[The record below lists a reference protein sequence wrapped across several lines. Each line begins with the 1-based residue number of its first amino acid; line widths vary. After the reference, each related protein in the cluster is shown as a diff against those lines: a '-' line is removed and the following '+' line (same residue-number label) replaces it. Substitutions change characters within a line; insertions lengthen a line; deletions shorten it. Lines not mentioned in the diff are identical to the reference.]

1 MVVLRPM
8 ANPPGVP
15 FSGQVPVAEELPP
28 RAYSLTVNSAGVF
41 VATIAIQ
48 FIGFIG
54 SLVLYKYVGI
64 TASLQALLGLVQ
76 LFLGIASA
84 VNSLGD
90 FGLGGGYRYFIAR
103 GKQATDN
110 TGTYLVLR
118 LVICGLAAVLML
130 SIAPISFAGATL
142 ASSAPELIAL
152 GIFLLLPIIWTAETI
167 YQSYNIGVGN
177 SVKAQYPYLVE
188 VLVRTPLIIVAAF
201 LSPTLFGLMIAYVV
215 GAVASAIYCTPFLR
229 TFTRRYKKPEAVL
242 LMKFSWPLLGALG
255 LSYIASNAMPF
266 VVNASLGLQ
275 AVNNFLVANGFRVL
289 MLALP
294 GAVAAP
300 LFPHLARLH
309 KREQY
314 EAIRE
319 GTWQAIRYTSMLVV
333 PAVLALVIYR
343 VNVLNILT
351 NSLYAQTAAT
361 PLAILVAST
370 IPAAITGLIAAG
382 LSAIGW
388 RKLELYLTALQVV
401 AMFAIAIAL
410 LPPYGI
416 LPAGDGLIAASLAIL
431 ASSLAA
437 FIWNAFAMHRLMD
450 VQIHPKAIGTI
461 ALSAL
466 LAFLAVGRLNTVLP
480 VNRYYELVVGVGLGF
495 AVYFIVL
502 ALLGELTKEDILR
515 VGRSIGVPDRVL
527 HVFTWMCW
535 RTLTRRL
542 EPVRPGRGRGF
553 TSGNV
558 PELEPEEGVANEGG
572 PPLP

>member
-1 MVVLRPM
+1 M
-8 ANPPGVP
+8 ANPPAVP
-15 FSGQVPVAEELPP
+15 FSGQVPVSEELPP

-41 VATIAIQ
+41 LAAIAIQ

-54 SLVLYKYVGI
+54 SLVLYKYVGV

-76 LFLGIASA
+76 LFLGIGSA
-84 VNSLGD
+84 INSLGD
-90 FGLGGGYRYFIAR
+90 FGLGGGYRFFIAR
-103 GKQATDN
+103 GKSATDN
-110 TGTYLVLR
+110 TGTYLLLR
-118 LVICGLAAVLML
+118 LLICGFAAALML
-130 SIAPISFAGATL
+130 TLAPISFAGATL
-142 ASSAPELIAL
+142 ASNGPELIAL
-152 GIFLLLPIIWTAETI
+152 GLFLLLPLIWTGEQI
-167 YQSYNIGVGN
+167 YQSYYIGVGN

-201 LSPTLFGLMIAYVV
+201 LSPTLFGLTIAYFV
-215 GAVASAIYCTPFLR
+215 GGTVSAIYCLPFLR
-229 TFTRRYKKPEAVL
+229 AFVRRYRKAEAVL
-242 LMKFSWPLLGALG
+242 LLKFSWPLLGALG
-255 LSYIASNAMPF
+255 LSYVASNAMPF
-266 VVNASLGLQ
+266 VVNATLGLQ

-289 MLALP
+289 VLALP
-294 GAVAAP
+294 SAVAAP
-300 LFPHLARLH
+300 LFPYLAKLH

-370 IPAAITGLIAAG
+370 IPATITGLIAAG

-388 RKLELYLTALQVV
+388 RRLELYLTAFQVV
-401 AMFAIAIAL
+401 AMFAIAFAL

-416 LPAGDGLIAASLAIL
+416 LPSSDGLIAASLAVL
-431 ASSLAA
+431 ASSVAA
-437 FIWNAFAMHRLMD
+437 FIWNAIAMHRLMD
-450 VQIHPKAIGTI
+450 VQIHPKAIGMI

-466 LAFLAVGRLNTVLP
+466 LAFIAVSRLNSVLSIS
-480 VNRYYELVVGVGLGF
+480 RYYELAVGVLLGF

-502 ALLGELTKEDILR
+502 ALVGELTKEDVLR
-515 VGRSIGVPDRVL
+515 VGRSIGLPAFLLGPFSR
-527 HVFTWMCW
+527 MCW
-535 RTLTRRL
+535 RPLTPRL

-553 TSGNV
+553 TSGDI
-558 PELEPEEGVANEGG
+558 PEMEREDEVASDGG
-572 PPLP
+572 PPLS